1 MSDRTFDRLIVPF
14 VLAVTAAANAFA
26 FSPRFIG
33 RASFVWVLVGPLA
46 LLGALSLYRMY
57 RDGTLLDLFRVRQ
70 GDVTFGVVSALAL
83 GLAVFLA
90 RAQALSPGSSADAW
104 LLRIYLH
111 LGKVPDDRATYA
123 MLAFGVLLA
132 ALLDELVWRG
142 LVQQV
147 LEERLGVKKGWLL
160 TAGLYGLAYLPT
172 MWMLKMPPAGLNPLL
187 PALAV
192 FTGTVWGFL
201 AGRVQRLPPVLLS
214 HALFLF
220 AFGLSYRL

>member
-1 MSDRTFDRLIVPF
+1 MSERTFDRLIVPF
-14 VLAVTAAANAFA
+14 VLAVAAATHAFA

-33 RASFVWVLVGPLA
+33 QPLFVWILVGPLS
-46 LLGALSLYRMY
+46 LLAGLSVFRMY

-70 GDVTFGVVSALAL
+70 GDVTVGVVSAAAL

-90 RAQALSPGSSADAW
+90 RAQVFSPGTPADAW
-104 LLRIYLH
+104 LLRIYFH
-111 LGKVPDDRATYA
+111 LGKVPDDRAGYA
-123 MLAFGVLLA
+123 VLAFGVLLA
-132 ALLDELVWRG
+132 ALLDEIVWRG

-147 LEERLGVKKGWLL
+147 LEEKFGVKRGWLF
-160 TAGLYGLAYLPT
+160 TAALYGLAYLPT
-172 MWMLKMPPAGLNPLL
+172 MWMLRMPPAGLNPLL

-192 FTGTVWGFL
+192 LTGTVWGFL

-214 HALFLF
+214 HALFMF